1 MTTTEKHSAEA
12 AAEEGRITDEDIER
26 AKGQIGIPVHQRDE
40 AWHKLP
46 SADAITHFAFGC
58 GDDNPLFHDPTYG
71 PSTRWHGQIASPT
84 FPIATGLDQT
94 PKFTDPERKK
104 LFRGLFRGTGK
115 YYSGVKWTW
124 YRPVYAGR
132 PVLVENYTLDVQVKE
147 SEFSGGRS
155 VKETYRYLYV
165 DVDGN
170 PIATRDESY
179 INAERHGSKKSGKL
193 KDIQRKQ
200 WTPEEF
206 AQVEDEYEAERRRG
220 ADPQWWEDVSV
231 GDELPGI
238 IKGPLTV
245 VDIISMH
252 MGWGWGGYGVGP
264 LKFAHQLRKR
274 MPAFYQ
280 PDDYGVPDVV
290 QRLHWD
296 AGRAQALGIPAP
308 YDYGQMRAAW
318 VSHLLTNWI
327 GDDGWL
333 AEMDLQLRGFNYHGD
348 VHRCTGTVT
357 AKGDGADD
365 PVSLDVFAT
374 SQRDETTTR
383 GTAKVLLPSKTT
395 GAVVLPIPDTD
406 LRRRGAQV
414 VSRVSGKVGEEMR
427 RLYGE

>member
-1 MTTTEKHSAEA
+1 MTTTEKAT

-26 AKGQIGIPVHQRDE
+26 AQAQIGIPVFQRDE

-46 SADAITHFAFGC
+46 SSDAIAQFAFGC
-58 GDDNPLFHDPTYG
+58 GDDNPLFHDPAYG
-71 PSTRWHGQIASPT
+71 PGTRWHGQIASPT
-84 FPIATGLDQT
+84 FPISTGLDQT
-94 PKFTDPERKK
+94 PKFTDPERKT

-124 YRPVYAGR
+124 YRPIYAGR
-132 PVLVENYTLDVQVKE
+132 PVLAENYTLDVQVKE

-155 VKETYRYLYV
+155 VKETFRYLYV

-193 KDIQRKQ
+193 KNIERQH

-206 AQVEDEYEAERRRG
+206 EQVEAEYEAEERRG
-220 ADPQWWEDVSV
+220 ADPRWWDDVAM
-231 GDELPGI
+231 GDDLPGI
-238 IKGPLTV
+238 VKGPLTV

-264 LKFAHQLRKR
+264 LKFAHQLRRR

-280 PDDYGVPDVV
+280 PDEYGVPDVV

-296 AGRAQALGIPAP
+296 SGRAQALGIPAP

-318 VSHLLTNWI
+318 VST
-327 GDDGWL
+327 
-333 AEMDLQLRGFNYHGD
+333 
-348 VHRCTGTVT
+348 C
-357 AKGDGADD
+357 
-365 PVSLDVFAT
+365 
-374 SQRDETTTR
+374 
-383 GTAKVLLPSKTT
+383 
-395 GAVVLPIPDTD
+395 
-406 LRRRGAQV
+406 
-414 VSRVSGKVGEEMR
+414 
-427 RLYGE
+427 

>member
-1 MTTTEKHSAEA
+1 MTTTEASDADTA
-12 AAEEGRITDEDIER
+12 AVEGRITDEDIER
-26 AKGQIGIPVHQRDE
+26 AKAQIGIAVNQRDE
-40 AWHKLP
+40 AWNKVP

-58 GDDNPLFHDPTYG
+58 GDDNPLFYDPDYG
-71 PSTRWHGQIASPT
+71 QKTRWHRQIAPPT
-84 FPIATGLDQT
+84 FAISTGVDQT

-115 YYSGVKWTW
+115 YYAGVKWTW
-124 YRPVYAGR
+124 YQPIYAGR
-132 PVLVENYTLDVQVKE
+132 PVLMEAYTVDVQVKE
-147 SEFSGGRS
+147 SQFSGGRS
-155 VKETYRYLYV
+155 VKETYRFLYV
-165 DVDGN
+165 DIDGN

-193 KDIQRKQ
+193 AGIERQH
-200 WTPEEF
+200 WTEDAF
-206 AQVEDEYEAERRRG
+206 ADVEAAYEAEVRRG
-220 ADPQWWEDVSV
+220 AEPQWWEDVNV
-231 GDELPGI
+231 GDELPPVM
-238 IKGPLTV
+238 KGPLTV

-280 PDDYGVPDVV
+280 PDEYGVPDVV

-296 AGRAQALGIPAP
+296 AERAQALGIPAP

-318 VSHLLTNWI
+318 VSHLVTNWI

-348 VHRCTGTVT
+348 IHRCTGKVT
-357 AKGDGADD
+357 AKGDGPAQA
-365 PVSLDVFAT
+365 VSLEVFAT
-374 SQRDETTTR
+374 NQRDESTTK
-383 GTAKVLLPSKTT
+383 GTAKVLLPSKET
-395 GAVVLPIPDTD
+395 GAVVLPVPDED

-414 VSRVSGKVGEEMR
+414 VSRISGKVGEEMR
-427 RLYGE
+427 RIYGE